1 MKKCDCYF
9 YKSIEFTSENHQS
22 NKYFR
27 YIFHE
32 LEDVDEIE
40 KLFEKSEK
48 LNDIL
53 MYKMQ
58 NL

>member
-1 MKKCDCYF
+1 MLLN
-9 YKSIEFTSENHQS
+9 KSTKIELTSENYQL

-40 KLFEKSEK
+40 KLFEKSE
-48 LNDIL
+48 
-53 MYKMQ
+53 
-58 NL
+58 